1 MISSRICSPIAGR
14 KGLYRRTSGMQSF
27 SLYKNKGEKSDCSN
41 YRAITLLSIAGKIL
55 ACILLNR
62 LILTIAQEN
71 TRKPVQVQVQQRDHR
86 HDLRAEADTGEMQ
99 GTEHGSI
106 RSFHRLDQGFLYCQP
121 RWTVENPGMP
131 WLSPPQFL
139 TILCQL
145 HEGQQGQVKHNGSL

>member
-1 MISSRICSPIAGR
+1 
-14 KGLYRRTSGMQSF
+14 MQSF

-106 RSFHRLDQGFLYCQP
+106 RSFCRPDQ
-121 RWTVENPGMP
+121 
-131 WLSPPQFL
+131 
-139 TILCQL
+139 
-145 HEGQQGQVKHNGSL
+145 SL